1 MYAIGLA
8 YRGTSNNGAIQ
19 KLLHFAVSDVSDNVR
34 RAAVTCLGFVL
45 MNNPAQVRR
54 APHRSILKHFGAIL
68 FSRILASF
76 TDVPC
81 LHTLKT
87 HVWPQCGAAKG
98 LRPCWQS

>member
-45 MNNPAQVRR
+45 MNNPAQVR
-54 APHRSILKHFGAIL
+54 ILDSKLPPLLMH
-68 FSRILASF
+68 
-76 TDVPC
+76 
-81 LHTLKT
+81 
-87 HVWPQCGAAKG
+87 AAVIC
-98 LRPCWQS
+98 RTP

>member
-45 MNNPAQVRR
+45 MNNPAQVEPWT
-54 APHRSILKHFGAIL
+54 ASCLP
-68 FSRILASF
+68 FSCMQPSSPIS
-76 TDVPC
+76 PE
-81 LHTLKT
+81 LHDLPDA
-87 HVWPQCGAAKG
+87 VR
-98 LRPCWQS
+98 LSR